1 MWRAKKTAFRLHLLN
16 VGLSKVFKQHFTVDV
31 RYWDTDVDG
40 DPLADERIVGTIS
53 FSY

>member
-1 MWRAKKTAFRLHLLN
+1 VAGEADDFLDYTYWN